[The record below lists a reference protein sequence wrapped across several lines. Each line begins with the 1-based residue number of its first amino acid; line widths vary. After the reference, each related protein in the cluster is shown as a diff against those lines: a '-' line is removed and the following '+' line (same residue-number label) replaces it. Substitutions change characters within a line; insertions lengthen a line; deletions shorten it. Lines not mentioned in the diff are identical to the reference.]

1 MDTLFGFTHSK
12 VMTFAKKKRK
22 RERKLNQTPRRI
34 RLGLSTEL
42 SKEAK
47 DLIVHEARV
56 AWNRKKELFG
66 SDISELLRTRIGN
79 KKESARKEKEEKELL
94 RLFRIWEE
102 DLNLGTLE
110 EVQVPEAEMVETGLD
125 WTEVKR
131 RGQGPSKVGNFILY
145 YGIELDRYIC

>member
-12 VMTFAKKKRK
+12 VMKFAKKKRK

-56 AWNRKKELFG
+56 KWIKTKELFG
-66 SDISELLRTRIGN
+66 SEISELLRKRIGN
-79 KKESARKEKEEKELL
+79 KRESARREKEEKELL

-110 EVQVPEAEMVETGLD
+110 EVQMPEAEMVETGLN
-125 WTEVKR
+125 WME
-131 RGQGPSKVGNFILY
+131 F
-145 YGIELDRYIC
+145 ELIISLHFLSPN

>member
-34 RLGLSTEL
+34 RLGLSTKL
-42 SKEAK
+42 SKDAK

-125 WTEVKR
+125 WME
-131 RGQGPSKVGNFILY
+131 F
-145 YGIELDRYIC
+145 ELIIYIC